1 MAPKTIVVPLSSV
14 PAAKP
19 PATLLVTAA
28 RRHTALERVALGST
42 TTGVLNAV
50 TCPVL
55 VIPLGNG

>member
-28 RRHTALERVALGST
+28 RHTALERVALGST
-42 TTGVLNAV
+42 TLGVLNGV